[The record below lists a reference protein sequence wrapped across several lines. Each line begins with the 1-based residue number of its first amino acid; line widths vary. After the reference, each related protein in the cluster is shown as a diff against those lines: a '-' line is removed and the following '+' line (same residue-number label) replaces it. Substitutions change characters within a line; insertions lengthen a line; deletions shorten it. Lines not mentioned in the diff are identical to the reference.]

1 MTPLSTES
9 PQYTSALCVFSGTS
23 RSNFRSNFN
32 LRRAESIIIRPAALC
47 AHAPQCQKDLL
58 HIFKSAW
65 LALQIKKLSYMKRAD
80 GATGAAAVASKKP
93 RNDDDEPDFDF
104 DDFDEAE
111 VDMYL
116 AGSVDAA
123 VSGFTVP
130 EHSKQRW
137 LRPAPPP
144 IDSAVHDISMQQIEI
159 DYYIGEGRQD
169 LPGAQEGAAAILRIY
184 GVTQDGNSCMVHV
197 HQYEPYFF
205 IQAPQGFTEADAPA
219 FAEQLNQ
226 ITEGQDKS
234 KSKPARYIRRVELCH
249 LCSYCGAAMFPR
261 ARGF

>member
-1 MTPLSTES
+1 MGFLAPSTS
-9 PQYTSALCVFSGTS
+9 T
-23 RSNFRSNFN
+23 NFN
-32 LRRAESIIIRPAALC
+32 RS
-47 AHAPQCQKDLL
+47 K
-58 HIFKSAW
+58 
-65 LALQIKKLSYMKRAD
+65 MKRAD
-80 GATGAAAVASKKP
+80 GAPGAATAAQKKP

-104 DDFDEAE
+104 EDFDEAE

-137 LRPAPPP
+137 LRPSPPP

-226 ITEGQDKS
+226 ITDGQDKS
-234 KSKPARYIRRVELCH
+234 KSKPARYIRRVELCQKQTLMGYTQDKVPFIKIVTTWPRYVTLSYANRIAC
-249 LCSYCGAAMFPR
+249 LCPDCSAVMFPR

>member
-1 MTPLSTES
+1 
-9 PQYTSALCVFSGTS
+9 
-23 RSNFRSNFN
+23 
-32 LRRAESIIIRPAALC
+32 
-47 AHAPQCQKDLL
+47 
-58 HIFKSAW
+58 
-65 LALQIKKLSYMKRAD
+65 MKRAD
-80 GATGAAAVASKKP
+80 GPPGAAAMAPKKP

-111 VDMYL
+111 VDIFL

-137 LRPAPPP
+137 LRPAPPS
-144 IDSAVHDISMQQIEI
+144 IDSAKHDISMQQIDI

-184 GVTQDGNSCMVHV
+184 GVTQDGNSCMIHV

-205 IQAPQGFTEADAPA
+205 IQAPQGFTDADAPA

-226 ITEGQDKS
+226 IAEGQDKS
-234 KSKPARYIRRVELCH
+234 KSKPARYIRRVELCQKQTLMGYTQDKVPFIKIVTTWPRYLLS
-249 LCSYCGAAMFPR
+249 LCAAHRAFLCPDCFAAMSPLAR
-261 ARGF
+261 AFWNAVSVSVALDTELT